1 MGPIRVD
8 RVSKRFEKT
17 QALDA
22 VSFEVRPGEVFGLL
36 GPNGAGKTTL
46 IRAILDIIKPDSGR
60 IEIFGRPFRPEDRER
75 CGYLPEE
82 RGLYPRQPVGA
93 VLEYLGRL
101 KGLGA
106 DAARAGAR
114 KWLDRLGLADAAA
127 KKVEQLSKGNQQKVQ
142 MAAALVA
149 SPPILILDEPHSGL
163 DPVSVRMVN
172 GVIRECAAG
181 GQTVVLSTHQMNLV
195 EALCTRVIMIARG
208 QTVLY
213 GDLQEIKREYS
224 ADAIR
229 IQSNAIYGDCPLV
242 ERVDA
247 NGNAD
252 RSVNVY
258 LQPTATGDE
267 FLSWLV
273 ARGAHVDSFERL
285 STPLEEIF
293 VHLAE
298 HAERTPSTSRTPGTS
313 RTLGTSGTL

>member
-8 RVSKRFEKT
+8 RVSKRFDKT

-106 DAARAGAR
+106 DEARAGAR
-114 KWLDRLGLADAAA
+114 KWLDRLGLGDAAT

-172 GVIRECAAG
+172 GVIRECAAA

-213 GDLQEIKREYS
+213 GDLQEIKREYRPTRF
-224 ADAIR
+224 A
-229 IQSNAIYGDCPLV
+229 SNRMPHTAPALSL
-242 ERVDA
+242 
-247 NGNAD
+247 NA
-252 RSVNVY
+252 
-258 LQPTATGDE
+258 
-267 FLSWLV
+267 
-273 ARGAHVDSFERL
+273 
-285 STPLEEIF
+285 
-293 VHLAE
+293 
-298 HAERTPSTSRTPGTS
+298 
-313 RTLGTSGTL
+313 

>member
-1 MGPIRVD
+1 MDPIRVN

-17 QALDA
+17 QALDT
-22 VSFEVRPGEVFGLL
+22 VSFDVRPGEVFGLL

-46 IRAILDIIKPDSGR
+46 IRSILDIIKPDSGR
-60 IEIFGRPFRPEDRER
+60 IEIFGRPFQPEDRER

-82 RGLYPRQPVGA
+82 RGLYPRQPVGE

-101 KGLGA
+101 KGLEA
-106 DAARAGAR
+106 DAARAAAT
-114 KWLDRLGLADAAA
+114 KWLTRLGLADMAA

-142 MAAALVA
+142 FAAALVA

-208 QTVLY
+208 RTVLY
-213 GDLQEIKREYS
+213 GGLQEIKREYS

-229 IQSNAIYGDCPLV
+229 IQSNAVYGDCPLV
-242 ERVDA
+242 ERVDV

-258 LQPTATGDE
+258 LLPTATSDE

-298 HAERTPSTSRTPGTS
+298 HAEQTS
-313 RTLGTSGTL
+313 RTL